1 VRESVRPLHASLEYG
16 IQIASALEHAHRHGI
31 VHRDLKSANV
41 VIDAEGTAKVL
52 DFGLARRLP
61 GASSPPGGSTVTAG
75 DALAGTLSH
84 MAPETLRGERA
95 DARSDVWALGVL
107 LYELVTGELP
117 FQGGTPFETSSA
129 ILGEPPRPMRTRVP
143 LALRLVIDRCLVK
156 DPNGRYQRVRAVLD
170 ALDAIRRRRAWPVI
184 GPLIVSA
191 RRRTLYVAAATALLV
206 PALVVAG
213 GRLRAEFEAGFVRR
227 ISTLALLPLEN
238 ATGDPRADYY
248 ADGVTDALIAQLGAA
263 ADLRVLSRTSTTNI
277 APNATTLREI
287 GVRLGADVIV
297 QGALRQAS
305 ERIALD
311 MRLVRPSDGR
321 VLWSESFERSARD
334 VLALQADVVRALAV
348 ATQLTLRPAARERL
362 AAVRA
367 VSPDVYEEYLKG
379 RFEWNK
385 RTRASLQLAVDRFR
399 RAVELD
405 PTYAPAHAALADCF
419 NLLGTVM
426 LGTGSPRDYRPR
438 AAAEAIRALQI
449 DPYSAEAHAALG
461 YVWHYEWRWADAER
475 ELRRAVELNPSYS
488 LARIWYANLLM
499 SRSRMKEAIEQ
510 VLAARD
516 LDPFS
521 LIVNTNVGWVLDRA
535 GRHDDAVAQLRQT
548 IAMDS
553 DYVQGRW
560 RLASALMSAG
570 RFTEALEHV
579 RRVVVLTDSSP
590 AALAA
595 VATIYGRA
603 GRRDEAR
610 EILAR
615 LLDRSRHQYVSPA
628 SIASVFT
635 ELGDVEAAVTWYEK
649 AFAEGSNAIAYLD
662 EPSNA
667 PLRHNR
673 RFQSLRARAGLK

>member
-1 VRESVRPLHASLEYG
+1 
-16 IQIASALEHAHRHGI
+16 
-31 VHRDLKSANV
+31 
-41 VIDAEGTAKVL
+41 
-52 DFGLARRLP
+52 
-61 GASSPPGGSTVTAG
+61 
-75 DALAGTLSH
+75 
-84 MAPETLRGERA
+84 
-95 DARSDVWALGVL
+95 
-107 LYELVTGELP
+107 
-117 FQGGTPFETSSA
+117 
-129 ILGEPPRPMRTRVP
+129 
-143 LALRLVIDRCLVK
+143 
-156 DPNGRYQRVRAVLD
+156 
-170 ALDAIRRRRAWPVI
+170 
-184 GPLIVSA
+184 
-191 RRRTLYVAAATALLV
+191 
-206 PALVVAG
+206 VVAG

-263 ADLRVLSRTSTTNI
+263 ADLRVLSRTSTTRI
-277 APNATTLREI
+277 ARNATTLREI
-287 GVRLGADVIV
+287 GARLGADVIV
-297 QGALRQAS
+297 QGALRRAS
-305 ERIALD
+305 ERIVLD

-321 VLWSESFERSARD
+321 LLWSESFERSARD

-348 ATQLTLRPAARERL
+348 AIQLTLRPAARERL
-362 AAVRA
+362 AAIRA
-367 VSPDVYEEYLKG
+367 VSPEVYEEYLKG

-385 RTRASLQLAVDRFR
+385 RTRASLQLAVDHFR

-510 VLAARD
+510 VFAARD

-521 LIVNTNVGWVLDRA
+521 LIVNTNVGWILDRA

-570 RFTEALEHV
+570 RFTEALDHV

-590 AALAA
+590 SALAA